1 MLFCFSYKEKKFN
14 KIKAIKDRILLI
26 KDTITETAA
35 GIILLSKEGHNIPPY
50 TGIIISI
57 GDAVE
62 DEDYVEGMRVLFHDL
77 AGTGVEYDGTKYY
90 NIRERDIV
98 AIVEKNI
105 TIE

>member
-1 MLFCFSYKEKKFN
+1 M
-14 KIKAIKDRILLI
+14 I

-50 TGIIISI
+50 TGTIISV

-62 DEDYVEGMRVLFHDL
+62 DEDYLEGVRVLFHDL
-77 AGTGVEYDGTKYY
+77 AGTQVEYNGTKYY
-90 NIRERDIV
+90 NIRENDIV